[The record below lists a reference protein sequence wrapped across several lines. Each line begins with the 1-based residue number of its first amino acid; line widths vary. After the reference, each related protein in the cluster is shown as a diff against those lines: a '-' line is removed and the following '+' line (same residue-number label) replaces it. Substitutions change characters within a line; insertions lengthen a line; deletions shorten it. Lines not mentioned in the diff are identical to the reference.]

1 MENLRKISSRPKSI
15 FREANTVRIYMESGT
30 VVESTPEE
38 AEATLERLERRLKLA
53 SLPNRRKDLKLRI
66 DAYRKALQN
75 PA

>member
-1 MENLRKISSRPKSI
+1 
-15 FREANTVRIYMESGT
+15 MESGT